1 MKVDGKALML
11 RVGGKTVALATSCAL
26 EETLETFDART
37 KDDEGAV
44 DVPGAITGNLTTDSL
59 LGMNEGPIQHTHATL
74 SAAFRE
80 KQPVDV
86 EVFLAANACD
96 AVPAAGWANGPV
108 KDKGFVGYAGRAL
121 IKSLRLTGD
130 VEGKAK
136 LSVQLGVQG
145 ELAPVTPSGL
155 IAPDVNS
162 QTLRLS
168 GTAEVRRN
176 TLYIESAAS
185 SVEGDTLYLNRP
197 EPEPINL

>member
-59 LGMNEGPIQHTHATL
+59 LGMNKGPIQHTHATL

-96 AVPAAGWANGPV
+96 AVPDGDWTNGPV
-108 KDKGFVGYAGRAL
+108 KSKGFVGYTGRAL
-121 IKSLRLTGD
+121 IKSLRVIGE
-130 VEGKAK
+130 VARKAK
-136 LSVQLGVQG
+136 LSVQLAVQG
-145 ELAPVTPSGL
+145 ELQPALTPELESYVEG
-155 IAPDVNS
+155 
-162 QTLRLS
+162 
-168 GTAEVRRN
+168 N
-176 TLYIESAAS
+176 TLYLKGNLEVVRGVLDLSDYEL
-185 SVEGDTLYLNRP
+185 VVHDNTLEL
-197 EPEPINL
+197 

>member
-59 LGMNEGPIQHTHATL
+59 LGMNKGPIQHTHATL

-96 AVPAAGWANGPV
+96 AVPDGDWTNGPV
-108 KDKGFVGYAGRAL
+108 KSKGFVGYTGRAL
-121 IKSLRLTGD
+121 IKVLRLIGE
-130 VEGKAK
+130 VAGKAK
-136 LSVQLGVQG
+136 LSVQLAVQG
-145 ELAPVTPSGL
+145 ELQPALTPELESYVEG
-155 IAPDVNS
+155 
-162 QTLRLS
+162 
-168 GTAEVRRN
+168 N
-176 TLYIESAAS
+176 TLYLKGNLEVVRGVLDLSDYEL
-185 SVEGDTLYLNRP
+185 VVHDNTLEL
-197 EPEPINL
+197 

>member
-59 LGMNEGPIQHTHATL
+59 LGMNKAPIQHTHATL

-96 AVPAAGWANGPV
+96 AVPDGDWTNGPV
-108 KDKGFVGYAGRAL
+108 KSKGFVGYTGRAL
-121 IKSLRLTGD
+121 IKSLRLTGE
-130 VEGKAK
+130 VAGKAK
-136 LSVQLGVQG
+136 LSVQLAVQG
-145 ELAPVTPSGL
+145 ELQPALPELESYVEG
-155 IAPDVNS
+155 
-162 QTLRLS
+162 
-168 GTAEVRRN
+168 N
-176 TLYIESAAS
+176 TLYLKGNLEVVRGVLDLSDYEL
-185 SVEGDTLYLNRP
+185 VVHDNTLEL
-197 EPEPINL
+197 